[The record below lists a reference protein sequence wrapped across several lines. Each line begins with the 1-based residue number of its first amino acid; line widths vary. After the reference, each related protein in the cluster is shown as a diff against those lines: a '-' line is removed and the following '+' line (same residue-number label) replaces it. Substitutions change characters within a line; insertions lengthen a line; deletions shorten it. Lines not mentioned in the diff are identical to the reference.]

1 MQMTAYVI
9 RISEWSSYG
18 CSSYPRR
25 WRCGVGLRWPS
36 GAELLRLAAAFAGE
50 LLEARPYVVADQRA
64 GRLLQLLGH
73 HRRRCRQAL
82 GRQGIEEVAP
92 PQAGIGNRQ
101 AAPLASA
108 RAFLHHRSHRLDG
121 GADIVVDAVHP
132 QRQRIDLRSEQ
143 RREGEECVS
152 TGRYRWS

>member
-1 MQMTAYVI
+1 MAHVAPGNGGEVATAAHG
-9 RISEWSSYG
+9 RG
-18 CSSYPRR
+18 RTLRAARLCRLR
-25 WRCGVGLRWPS
+25 RCGVGLRWPS

-92 PQAGIGNRQ
+92 PQAGLGTRQ
-101 AAPLASA
+101 AA
-108 RAFLHHRSHRLDG
+108 
-121 GADIVVDAVHP
+121 
-132 QRQRIDLRSEQ
+132 RSEE
-143 RREGEECVS
+143 RRVGKEYVR
-152 TGRYRWS
+152 TGRVRWWRSP